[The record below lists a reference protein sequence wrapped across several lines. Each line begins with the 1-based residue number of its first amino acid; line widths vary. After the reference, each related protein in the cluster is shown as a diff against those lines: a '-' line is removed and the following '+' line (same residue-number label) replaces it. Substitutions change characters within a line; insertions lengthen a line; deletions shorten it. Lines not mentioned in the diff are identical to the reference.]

1 MVEQSTYQ
9 NYLEAIA
16 QGPTV
21 ILDGAMGSQ
30 LIKHGCPSPLPLWS
44 ASANLDAPETVKK
57 IHQSYLAAGAQILIT
72 NTFRTTTRTF
82 LKLSSGHSRA
92 RRLALASLKKA
103 VWAART
109 ASAESYL
116 VAGSIAP
123 LEDCYCPELFPG
135 AETARPEFAE
145 LGQDLYS
152 AGVDLLLFETMGSL
166 VEVRA
171 ALSATDHLAI
181 PRWVSFLIKNGQ
193 QLWNG
198 DAIVDALEL
207 INSYAV
213 DMVLINCSSI
223 THTRDSLSV
232 IKEHWSRPWGVYP
245 NLGTG
250 KPAIDGDVTA
260 PIPKAEFETMIND
273 FIDNG
278 ATVIGTCCGSG
289 PEHTRLISELITGSG
304 SGHG

>member
-16 QGPTV
+16 QGATI

-57 IHQSYLAAGAQILIT
+57 IHQSYLTAGAQILTT

-82 LKLSSGHSRA
+82 LKLDCGLSRA

-123 LEDCYCPELFPG
+123 LEDCYSPELFPR
-135 AETARPEFAE
+135 AETALSEFVE
-145 LGQDLYS
+145 LGEDLYS

-171 ALSATDHLAI
+171 ALSATDHLDI
-181 PRWVSFLIKNGQ
+181 PRWVSFLIKNEQ

-198 DAIVDALEL
+198 NALVDALKLANSHSVEL
-207 INSYAV
+207 
-213 DMVLINCSSI
+213 VLINCSSI

-232 IKEHWSRPWGVYP
+232 IKAHWSHPWGVYP

-250 KPAIDGDVTA
+250 KPAIDGDVTTL
-260 PIPKAEFETMIND
+260 IPRAEFEVMINN
-273 FIDNG
+273 FIDSG

-289 PEHTRLISELITGSG
+289 PEHTRLIRELIADSG
-304 SGHG
+304 GGHG

>member
-1 MVEQSTYQ
+1 MVKQSTYW

-16 QGPTV
+16 RGATI

-57 IHQSYLAAGAQILIT
+57 THQSYLAAGAQILTT
-72 NTFRTTTRTF
+72 NTFRTTARTF
-82 LKLSSGHSRA
+82 IKLNCGRSRA
-92 RRLALASLKKA
+92 RRLALTSLKKA

-135 AETARPEFAE
+135 IETARPEFAE

-166 VEVRA
+166 FEVRA
-171 ALSATDHLAI
+171 ALLATDHLEL
-181 PRWVSFLIKNGQ
+181 PRWVSFLIKNGR

-198 DAIVDALEL
+198 DTLVDALEL
-207 INSYAV
+207 VKSHAV
-213 DMVLINCSSI
+213 DLVLINCSSI
-223 THTRDSLSV
+223 THTSESLSV
-232 IKEHWSRPWGVYP
+232 IKVHWSRPWGVYP

-250 KPAIDGDVTA
+250 KPAIDGDITA
-260 PIPKAEFETMIND
+260 IIPKAEIETMIID
-273 FIDNG
+273 FIDSG
-278 ATVIGTCCGSG
+278 AAVIGTCCGSG
-289 PEHTRLISELITGSG
+289 PEHTRLISKLIAASG
-304 SGHG
+304 DVHE

>member
-1 MVEQSTYQ
+1 MF
-9 NYLEAIA
+9 L
-16 QGPTV
+16 
-21 ILDGAMGSQ
+21 
-30 LIKHGCPSPLPLWS
+30 

-57 IHQSYLAAGAQILIT
+57 IHQSYLAAGAQILTT

-82 LKLSSGHSRA
+82 LKLDCGHSRA

-135 AETARPEFAE
+135 IETARSEFAE

-171 ALSATDHLAI
+171 ALSATDHLDI

-198 DAIVDALEL
+198 DALVNALEL
-207 INSYAV
+207 ATSHSV
-213 DMVLINCSSI
+213 ELVLINCSSI
-223 THTRDSLSV
+223 TNTRDSLGV

-245 NLGTG
+245 NLGPG
-250 KPAIDGDVTA
+250 KPAIDGDITTI
-260 PIPKAEFETMIND
+260 IPKAEFKVMIND
-273 FIDNG
+273 FIDAG
-278 ATVIGTCCGSG
+278 AAVIGTCCGSG
-289 PEHTRLISELITGSG
+289 PEHTRLISELTAGCGSA
-304 SGHG
+304 HE